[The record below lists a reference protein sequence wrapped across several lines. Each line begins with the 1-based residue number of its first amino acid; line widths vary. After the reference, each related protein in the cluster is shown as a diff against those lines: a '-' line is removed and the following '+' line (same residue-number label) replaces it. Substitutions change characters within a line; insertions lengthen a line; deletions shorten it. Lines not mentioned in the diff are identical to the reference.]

1 MNIRKALVGAMLV
14 VGAAGIAGA
23 AQAERAYIDVQI
35 APPPDRVEHMPPP
48 RTGYVWAP
56 GYWRWDRGHHVWVRG
71 HYIRERPGHQWVSHR
86 WVHRGDRW
94 RFEEGHWD

>member
-1 MNIRKALVGAMLV
+1 MNIRKALVGAMLM

-23 AQAERAYIDVQI
+23 AQAERAYIDVQV
-35 APPPDRVEHMPPP
+35 APPPDRVEHVPPP
-48 RTGYVWAP
+48 RHGYV
-56 GYWRWDRGHHVWVRG
+56 
-71 HYIRERPGHQWVSHR
+71 QWVSHR